1 MNIEKIMNREKWVD
15 FIISIILIFI
25 GTILIV
31 KPVNTLNFI
40 SIVLGIIVTIYGL
53 FKILKYLKDKEQFGE
68 ELYNNN
74 LIIGIMIIIFCVI
87 LFMYTSIIESLLRIM
102 IGLWMVYNSLI
113 KLVESRIF
121 KEINKNMWLF
131 FVISSIITILAG
143 LYVILHSGAIIQI
156 IGGIIIIYAILDI
169 IEIILYNK
177 NNK

>member
-74 LIIGIMIIIFCVI
+74 LIIGIMIIIFGVI

-113 KLVESRIF
+113 KLIEARIF
-121 KEINKNMWLF
+121 KDINTKMWLF
-131 FVISSIITILAG
+131 FIISSIITILSG
-143 LYVILHSGAIIQI
+143 LYIILHSRAIIKI
-156 IGGIIIIYAILDI
+156 IEEIIIIYAILDI